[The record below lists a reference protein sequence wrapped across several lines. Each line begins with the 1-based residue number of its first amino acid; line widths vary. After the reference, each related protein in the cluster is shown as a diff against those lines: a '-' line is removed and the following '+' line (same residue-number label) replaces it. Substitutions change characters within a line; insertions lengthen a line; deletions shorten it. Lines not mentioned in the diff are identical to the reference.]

1 VSKAVDK
8 TVRGDEYGECAGGGG
23 VSMVMI
29 EGDELSRDR
38 EAYSCGNGSQES
50 ASDSIVELIL

>member
-1 VSKAVDK
+1 VDRI
-8 TVRGDEYGECAGGGG
+8 VRGDEYGECAGGGG

-38 EAYSCGNGSQES
+38 VAYSCGNGSQES
-50 ASDSIVELIL
+50 ASDSIVELVL